1 MLRKNEPV
9 KFTRPDGVMKTVY
22 GAVEQGCITRR
33 EIEDYTGLDSRRVK
47 AAVYNLVFVGVIC
60 RQGKRHKSTYH
71 LPDSHPQYRDGIFP
85 NCFKGVRSVFD
96 TANSSEAGR
105 KALLSSH
112 ALCGIRNARAK
123 GNKAQPFGQDLMRF

>member
-71 LPDSHPQYRDGIFP
+71 LPDTHPKYREGIFP

-96 TANSSEAGR
+96 AYRQQFRGGPQGDTFLARSLRDSER
-105 KALLSSH
+105 ESK
-112 ALCGIRNARAK
+112 R
-123 GNKAQPFGQDLMRF
+123 Q

>member
-71 LPDSHPQYRDGIFP
+71 LPDTHQKYREGIFP

-96 TANSSEAGR
+96 AYSQQFRGWPQGATFLARSLRDSEQESER
-105 KALLSSH
+105 
-112 ALCGIRNARAK
+112 
-123 GNKAQPFGQDLMRF
+123 Q

>member
-71 LPDSHPQYRDGIFP
+71 LPDTHPKYREGIFP

-96 TANSSEAGR
+96 AYSQQFRGWPQGATFHARSLRDSEQESER
-105 KALLSSH
+105 
-112 ALCGIRNARAK
+112 
-123 GNKAQPFGQDLMRF
+123 Q

>member
-22 GAVEQGCITRR
+22 GAVEQGCSTRR

-71 LPDSHPQYRDGIFP
+71 LPDTHPQYREGIFP

-96 TANSSEAGR
+96 AHRHQFRGGPQGATFLARSLRDSEHEIER
-105 KALLSSH
+105 
-112 ALCGIRNARAK
+112 
-123 GNKAQPFGQDLMRF
+123 Q

>member
-33 EIEDYTGLDSRRVK
+33 EIEDYTGLDSRRAK
-47 AAVYNLVFVGVIC
+47 AAVYNLVFVGLIC

-71 LPDSHPQYRDGIFP
+71 LPDTHPQYRDGIFP

-96 TANSSEAGR
+96 ASRQQFRGGPQGATFLARSLRESER
-105 KALLSSH
+105 ESE
-112 ALCGIRNARAK
+112 
-123 GNKAQPFGQDLMRF
+123 GQ